1 MPPRADSDDNMHKDS
16 GDEAAEQQRIEG
28 VQEKLAQAAER
39 KRLAAISTPQ
49 LSRATYL
56 VLTAAPLA
64 GAMDGEESDEG
75 REGNTDRRLKGT
87 WPLTGP

>member
-1 MPPRADSDDNMHKDS
+1 MPPRADSDDDMHEDS
-16 GDEAAEQQRIEG
+16 GDEAAEQPKLEG
-28 VQEKLAQAAER
+28 LQEKLAQAAAR
-39 KRLAAISTPQ
+39 KRLAAISTSQ

-64 GAMDGEESDEG
+64 GATYGEESDEG
-75 REGNTDRRLKGT
+75 GEGNADRRLKGT